1 MTESL
6 VLYNHSIREI
16 LILYIILL
24 SVNCFVSLR
33 KKRGPEMLR
42 TWKVDGFNI
51 LLYLG
56 CHSRRTEATVRH
68 TDIPSCQIW
77 KIANRTVTHLRISSF
92 PLRRSCHFSGL
103 HVYPRFCCSCLSICW
118 LVFAISQNPK
128 EARKGLESQWYIGI
142 SYMGDQR
149 SGMGLGT
156 QKQKFK

>member
-51 LLYLG
+51 LYLG
-56 CHSRRTEATVRH
+56 CHSRTEATVRH
-68 TDIPSCQIW
+68 KDIPSCQIW
-77 KIANRTVTHLRISSF
+77 KIANRKDSDSF
-92 PLRRSCHFSGL
+92 EDKQLPSKKKLPFFWPSCFPH
-103 HVYPRFCCSCLSICW
+103 FCCSCLSVCW
-118 LVFAISQNPK
+118 SVFAISQNPK
-128 EARKGLESQWYIGI
+128 EDRKGLESQWYIGI
-142 SYMGDQR
+142 SYIGDQR